1 MTHYII
7 LMRKEVYLL
16 IWVIVVTHTYAH
28 NRAHN
33 CTNMKFACVYGYVRE
48 CVLLIYTQEIRK
60 KKVDRTYC
68 L

>member
-7 LMRKEVYLL
+7 LMKKLVYLL
-16 IWVIVVTHTYAH
+16 IWVIVVTHTFAH
-28 NRAHN
+28 NR
-33 CTNMKFACVYGYVRE
+33 TNTKFSCVYGYVQE